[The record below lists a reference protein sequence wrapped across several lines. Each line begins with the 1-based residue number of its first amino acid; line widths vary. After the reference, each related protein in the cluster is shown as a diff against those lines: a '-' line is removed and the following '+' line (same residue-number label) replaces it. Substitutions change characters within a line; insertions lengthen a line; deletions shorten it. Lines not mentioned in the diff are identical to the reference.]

1 MAKGGEV
8 FLLDMGDPVLIKE
21 LATKMINLSGLK
33 VKDLLIQ
40 REILKLRKLDLNKA
54 KNFMKRF

>member
-21 LATKMINLSGLK
+21 LAVKMINLSGLK
-33 VKDLLIQ
+33 LKDSSNPQEDIEIKEIDLNQ
-40 REILKLRKLDLNKA
+40 RETL
-54 KNFMKRF
+54 